1 MTEARETITYEE
13 LYQRV
18 KALIARVEKAATKTT
33 LVLMLATRTV
43 NDAWWFTGIRAG
55 IDQAEAELLEQIK
68 KWSKDGRMHNLGRR
82 SDRFLQKIRENDEAR
97 AAGRR
102 PPHTFKALRRR
113 RKRRIAK

>member
-1 MTEARETITYEE
+1 MSEPRETINYEE

-18 KALIARVEKAATKTT
+18 KALIARVETAATKTT

-43 NDAWWFTGIRAG
+43 NDAWWFTGTRVG

-68 KWSKDGRMHNLGRR
+68 KWSKDGRAHNLGRR
-82 SDRFLQKIRENDEAR
+82 SDRLLQQLRENDEAR

-102 PPHTFKALRRR
+102 APHTFAAPKKR
-113 RKRRIAK
+113 RKRRAVK